1 MREIIEELI
10 NKFNGSYKIYEEVI
24 KKLIKR
30 QFFFLYKL
38 FIFSKINFQLNV
50 ILSLP
55 NLVIY
60 LFL

>member
-30 QFFFLYKL
+30 QFFFYINCSFFQKSI
-38 FIFSKINFQLNV
+38 FI
-50 ILSLP
+50 
-55 NLVIY
+55 
-60 LFL
+60 